1 MENLLKL
8 FDAEYK
14 FMCIVWER
22 EPVNSTELSRI
33 CEKELG
39 WKKPTTYSMIK
50 KLCERGIMKNEKA
63 TVTTLI
69 AKEAVQK
76 YEANVFVDRVFEG
89 SIPSFITSFL
99 QDKTLS
105 RDEAQLIKSMI
116 DEAGR
121 LPKDELP
128 TQIATGS
135 KAAYTMQKASEAK
148 S

>member
-1 MENLLKL
+1 MENHLKL

-14 FMCIVWER
+14 FMSIVWAH
-22 EPVNSTELSRI
+22 EPVNSTELTRL

-39 WKKPTTYSMIK
+39 WKKPTTYTMIK

-76 YEANVFVDRVFEG
+76 YEADAFIDKVFDG

-105 RDEAQLIKSMI
+105 EEEAKKIKAMI
-116 DEAGR
+116 DGVV
-121 LPKDELP
+121 
-128 TQIATGS
+128 
-135 KAAYTMQKASEAK
+135 K